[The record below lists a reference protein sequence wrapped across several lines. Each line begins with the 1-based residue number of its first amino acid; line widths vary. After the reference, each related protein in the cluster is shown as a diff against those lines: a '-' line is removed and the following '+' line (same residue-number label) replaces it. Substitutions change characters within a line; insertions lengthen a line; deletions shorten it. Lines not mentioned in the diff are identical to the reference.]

1 MRPLLI
7 LALLSAFSIAA
18 PAAPRHPAA
27 KAHAAPSSS
36 KAKAKAKA
44 KAKTKGTKGKA
55 EKPGKPAQPQATG
68 LPGPAFPSFAV
79 PAQVQVACDRSLEG
93 ARQRVVALEQRSP
106 ADGWLAAY
114 DDLYAYIEEAANP
127 IEFLTNVHP
136 NKAVRD
142 AAQACTLRWADF
154 SSTLGQDEKLYAA
167 ARQVQPADD
176 IDRELLRQTLENFE
190 DAGVGLPQDKRLRAK
205 QINDRVT
212 DLAQQFD
219 KNVRDDATQVAFAE
233 AELRGVPESV
243 WKAAKRDPQGRVLLG
258 LDYPTYSTLMQ
269 TAEDAAARERMW
281 RAKTNEGGEGNLK
294 LLAEIAQ
301 LRREYAQLFGQ
312 PSFDDFTLRRR
323 MAKSPQKVLSFLA
336 EVKGTVAEAEL
347 REVKELREA
356 KARQLHQPVEGTR
369 VERWDAPFY
378 TEVVRR
384 ERYHVDQ
391 EQFRP
396 YFPPQESLQF
406 TLRIIEK
413 MMGVRYTRVAARL
426 WHPDVQAYRVSDA
439 ADGKVLGTLFV
450 DLYPREGKY
459 NHAAVWSYRNGS
471 TRLGRLP
478 QAALVVNF
486 DRKGLTLDE
495 LETLLH
501 ELGHSV
507 HADLSATRY
516 AANGGTNVLPDFVEA
531 PSQMLEDWVY
541 DPKVLQ
547 LMREVCARCKPV
559 PDALIAQA
567 RQARDYGK
575 GVKFARQHLYA
586 SYDIALYGAE
596 PQDPLALWARMEG
609 DTPLGYVPG
618 TRFPSGF
625 SHIVQGYA
633 AGYYGYLWSLV
644 VAMDLRTAFAAD
656 KLDPEVGMRYRRT
669 VLANG
674 GQRPPQDLV
683 REFLGRETNSKAF
696 FDYLRE

>member
-7 LALLSAFSIAA
+7 LALLSAVSIAV
-18 PAAPRHPAA
+18 PASPRHHAA
-27 KAHAAPSSS
+27 RAHAAQSQAKTKS
-36 KAKAKAKA
+36 KAAKTKGAKAKA
-44 KAKTKGTKGKA
+44 
-55 EKPGKPAQPQATG
+55 EKPAQPQATG

-79 PAQVQVACDRSLEG
+79 PAQVQVACDRGLEG
-93 ARQRVVALEQRSP
+93 ARQRVVALQKRSP

-114 DDLYAYIEEAANP
+114 DDLYAYIEESANP
-127 IEFLTNVHP
+127 IDFLTNVHP

-142 AAQACTLRWADF
+142 AAQACSLRWADF

-167 ARQVQPADD
+167 AKQVQPADD
-176 IDRELLRQTLENFE
+176 IDRELLRQTLESFE

-205 QINDRVT
+205 QINDRVIE
-212 DLAQQFD
+212 LAQQFD
-219 KNVRDDATQVAFAE
+219 KNIRDDTTQVAFTE

-243 WKAAKRDPQGRVLLG
+243 WKNARRDAQGRILLG
-258 LDYPTYSTLMQ
+258 LDYPSYNPVMQ
-269 TAEDAAARERMW
+269 TAEDAGARERMW
-281 RAKTNEGGEGNLK
+281 RAKTNEGGEANLK

-323 MAKSPQKVLSFLA
+323 MARSTERVLGFLG
-336 EVKGTVAEAEL
+336 EVKGAVAEAEQ
-347 REVKELREA
+347 REVNELRDA
-356 KARQLHQPVEGTR
+356 KARQLHQPAESTR
-369 VERWDAPFY
+369 LERWDAPYY

-384 ERYHVDQ
+384 ERYNVDQ

-406 TLRIIEK
+406 TLRVIEK
-413 MMGVRYTRVAARL
+413 MMGVRYTRVPARL
-426 WHPDVQAYRVSDA
+426 WHPEVQAYRVSDA
-439 ADGKVLGTLFV
+439 ATDKPLGTLLV

-516 AANGGTNVLPDFVEA
+516 ASNGGTNVLPDFVEA

-541 DPKVLQ
+541 DPKVLK
-547 LMREVCARCKPV
+547 LMREVCSRCKPV
-559 PDALIAQA
+559 PDELIAQA
-567 RQARDYGK
+567 RKARDYGK
-575 GVKFARQHLYA
+575 GVRFARQHLYA
-586 SYDIALYGAE
+586 SYDMALYGAQ
-596 PQDPLALWARMEG
+596 PQDPMALWARMEG
-609 DTPLGYVPG
+609 ATPMGYVPG
-618 TRFPSGF
+618 TMFPAGF
-625 SHIVQGYA
+625 SHIVQGYS

-656 KLDPEVGMRYRRT
+656 KLDPAVGLRYRET

-674 GQRPPQDLV
+674 GQRPPEELV
-683 REFLGRETNSKAF
+683 KEFLGRESNSKAF
-696 FDYLRE
+696 FDYLRQ